1 MTRLMVDGRWSAG
14 VMRAGRRVGM
24 THAGTP
30 LLDRSSNLLS
40 YGAGGPL
47 NNITAAV
54 APGGRL
60 RLTSESLIN
69 GRGIVWP
76 IGTLPAGTYVIHD
89 ESGRFTDRNVYLAI
103 LDASTGKRL
112 CYCDCSNN
120 GQPGRANA
128 HVQVMTLSS
137 ETECLLAA
145 FGKIG
150 SLGARM
156 DVTFMPMLTTV
167 PSTWFEPPDDLVSQP
182 RGGGI
187 TADNL
192 IVNGGFERGIDG
204 WTPPKSYRIAE
215 TGDDEYVTRAHG
227 GDKWLWLCSNGISDV
242 NGARQTIAVTPGMNY
257 RLSFFRAEAIGY
269 DNSRYAVAN
278 VYAADGT
285 KIAGLYMPP
294 PPDSKWREY
303 TLDFTAPADC
313 TEAIVM
319 ICGNSWSRIDDVS
332 LVEII

>member
-112 CYCDCSNN
+112 CYCDCDNN
-120 GQPGRANA
+120 SMPGQRTIP
-128 HVQVMTLSS
+128 VQEMKLTG

-150 SLGARM
+150 SLGCGM
-156 DVTFMPMLTTV
+156 DETFRPMLSTV
-167 PSTWFEPPDDLVSQP
+167 PSTRFEPPDDLAVQP
-182 RGGGI
+182 SGGGYS
-187 TADNL
+187 
-192 IVNGGFERGIDG
+192 G
-204 WTPPKSYRIAE
+204 
-215 TGDDEYVTRAHG
+215 
-227 GDKWLWLCSNGISDV
+227 
-242 NGARQTIAVTPGMNY
+242 
-257 RLSFFRAEAIGY
+257 
-269 DNSRYAVAN
+269 
-278 VYAADGT
+278 
-285 KIAGLYMPP
+285 
-294 PPDSKWREY
+294 
-303 TLDFTAPADC
+303 
-313 TEAIVM
+313 
-319 ICGNSWSRIDDVS
+319 
-332 LVEII
+332 